1 MELAQYLLY
10 IIFIMQVEALIFLTF
25 LNDISQQ
32 DDAWPMW
39 IPQMSMVIG
48 TLILAIAFLD
58 RLYQIIFFDYEQL
71 AIKWE
76 VKDEKAID
84 DDVTSQSQYYYGDKE
99 K

>member
-1 MELAQYLLY
+1 M
-10 IIFIMQVEALIFLTF
+10 
-25 LNDISQQ
+25 
-32 DDAWPMW
+32 
-39 IPQMSMVIG
+39 
-48 TLILAIAFLD
+48 
-58 RLYQIIFFDYEQL
+58 LYQIIFFDYEQL

>member
-1 MELAQYLLY
+1 
-10 IIFIMQVEALIFLTF
+10 MQVEALIFLTF